1 MGPFWVL
8 SLIKIPLVSPSLD
21 QKELNRFTPPPTQ
34 LCPIS
39 PMLLY
44 YFPFPIQK
52 LPFAPL
58 GLTDEERPPRLPRL
72 LRDDDPDDRHVH

>member
-1 MGPFWVL
+1 MGPFWGVVFHEYTSSKTKFRSKGAEL
-8 SLIKIPLVSPSLD
+8 FYSPTRLIA
-21 QKELNRFTPPPTQ
+21 
-34 LCPIS
+34 
-39 PMLLY
+39 PMLLS

-72 LRDDDPDDRHVH
+72 LRDDDRGDRHVH